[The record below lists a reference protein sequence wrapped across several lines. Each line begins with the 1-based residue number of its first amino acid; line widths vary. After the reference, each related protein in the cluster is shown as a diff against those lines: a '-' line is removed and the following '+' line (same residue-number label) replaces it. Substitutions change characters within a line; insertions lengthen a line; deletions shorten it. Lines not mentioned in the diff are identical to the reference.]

1 MQIKRRSPRA
11 YALGI
16 IMEKVKKAIYIIR
29 ISPVIGTPG
38 YIIICPE
45 MKDRNLENI

>member
-16 IMEKVKKAIYIIR
+16 IMEKSEESNLYNQDFSCYWHSRVYDNI
-29 ISPVIGTPG
+29 PG
-38 YIIICPE
+38 NE
-45 MKDRNLENI
+45 R